1 MKRIVILM
9 AAMTALLLTSYGRT
23 PEERVEIINKAH
35 EGNAEAQWQVGFM
48 HETSEGVTQSKEE
61 AAKWYEKAAEQDY
74 SPACNNLGL
83 LYENGNG
90 VKKDLKKAEKYYLKA
105 IKQENVNAMYNLGN
119 LYISQKKDKE
129 GLELLEKASS
139 EGMAAAACNIGYYYA
154 HTQKDCA
161 KGLIYY
167 RLAAERGDIVSQY
180 NLGINFENG
189 LCGLEQD
196 YAEAAKW
203 YMKSADNG
211 FADAQFC
218 IGKCYMLGLGV
229 EQNEELGLEWF
240 ERAAAQNETSALNQ
254 LAYAYAKGKF
264 FKPNKAKAL
273 SLISKNIEI
282 DPENPNWY
290 DSKGEIY
297 AIFGDY
303 ENAKVMYEKV
313 LKISPKFYENNE
325 PAVLDDIIK
334 GRK

>member
-1 MKRIVILM
+1 M
-9 AAMTALLLTSYGRT
+9 
-23 PEERVEIINKAH
+23 
-35 EGNAEAQWQVGFM
+35 
-48 HETSEGVTQSKEE
+48 
-61 AAKWYEKAAEQDY
+61 
-74 SPACNNLGL
+74 
-83 LYENGNG
+83 
-90 VKKDLKKAEKYYLKA
+90 KKDLKKAEKYYLKA
-105 IKQENVNAMYNLGN
+105 VKQENVNAM
-119 LYISQKKDKE
+119 
-129 GLELLEKASS
+129 
-139 EGMAAAACNIGYYYA
+139 
-154 HTQKDCA
+154 
-161 KGLIYY
+161 
-167 RLAAERGDIVSQY
+167 Y

-189 LCGLEQD
+189 LCGLEQN

-203 YMKSADNG
+203 YLKSADNG

-282 DPENPNWY
+282 VPENPNWY

-313 LKISPKFYENNE
+313 LKNIPKILREQR
-325 PAVLDDIIK
+325 AC
-334 GRK
+334 RT

>member
-23 PEERVEIINKAH
+23 PEERLEIIKKAH

-48 HETSEGVTQSKEE
+48 HETGEGVTQSKEE
-61 AAKWYEKAAEQDY
+61 A
-74 SPACNNLGL
+74 
-83 LYENGNG
+83 
-90 VKKDLKKAEKYYLKA
+90 
-105 IKQENVNAMYNLGN
+105 
-119 LYISQKKDKE
+119 
-129 GLELLEKASS
+129 
-139 EGMAAAACNIGYYYA
+139 
-154 HTQKDCA
+154 T
-161 KGLIYY
+161 
-167 RLAAERGDIVSQY
+167 
-180 NLGINFENG
+180 
-189 LCGLEQD
+189 
-196 YAEAAKW
+196 KW

-211 FADAQFC
+211 FADARFC

-254 LAYAYAKGKF
+254 LAYAKGKF
-264 FKPNKAKAL
+264 FKPNKSKAL

-313 LKISPKFYENNE
+313 LKNIPKILREQRVCR
-325 PAVLDDIIK
+325 A
-334 GRK
+334 

>member
-9 AAMTALLLTSYGRT
+9 AVMTAQLLTSYGRT

-48 HETSEGVTQSKEE
+48 HETGEGVTQSKEE

-105 IKQENVNAMYNLGN
+105 IKQENVNAMYNLG
-119 LYISQKKDKE
+119 
-129 GLELLEKASS
+129 
-139 EGMAAAACNIGYYYA
+139 
-154 HTQKDCA
+154 
-161 KGLIYY
+161 
-167 RLAAERGDIVSQY
+167 
-180 NLGINFENG
+180 INFENG
-189 LCGLEQD
+189 LCGLEQN

-203 YMKSADNG
+203 YLKSTDNG

-229 EQNEELGLEWF
+229 KQNEELGLEWF

-282 DPENPNWY
+282 DPENPN
-290 DSKGEIY
+290 
-297 AIFGDY
+297 
-303 ENAKVMYEKV
+303 
-313 LKISPKFYENNE
+313 
-325 PAVLDDIIK
+325 
-334 GRK
+334 